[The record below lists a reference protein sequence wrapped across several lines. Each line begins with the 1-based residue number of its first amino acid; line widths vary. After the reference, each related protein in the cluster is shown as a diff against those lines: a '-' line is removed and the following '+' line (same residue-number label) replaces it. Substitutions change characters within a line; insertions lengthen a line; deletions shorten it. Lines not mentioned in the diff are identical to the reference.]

1 MTQPLPNVGP
11 DPLIG
16 QRLGDFVV
24 EQLLSVGGMGVVYRA
39 KHPLIGRLAAIKVL
53 KPEFAADAEQT
64 DRFLKEAQ
72 ALSAIKHRGI
82 IEIIG
87 FGPTSDGRQYMTTEF
102 LEGEPLDAVVSRE
115 APMPPMRVLALV
127 DEILH
132 ALSAAHKS
140 GVVHRDLKPSNVFL
154 AVQSTG
160 ERIVKL
166 LDFGLAKQSPVTL
179 AQVSDGVLAK
189 ASLVAGTPEY
199 IAPEQ
204 ARGFAPTPRTDLYCL
219 GVMMFE
225 MLSGTLPFKADGV
238 VEMLKKHVYEAPP
251 KLADRISNLPEALY
265 ELVDAMLEKDP
276 EKRPGSAE
284 LVRQQVTRLSKQLQS
299 EATVQRPNPILV
311 VPAPFRMAEPDAP
324 TPPLDKK
331 NIVTEPVLRTPTAD
345 KLEKE
350 LQRGSGKRPLY
361 FSVAAIVVLLLAWLL
376 WPRGTSEP
384 VAVPVAPKPPE
395 LAKAPEPQPAPVEP
409 PAPPPAAD
417 EALPSLPPA
426 MAKGATLKPKQL
438 VAVVREKPPEP
449 AVSVSSNDRCADLDS
464 WRMEELDRADDIST
478 AVRARLT
485 KDGRSGEID
494 AALRTLA
501 PVRARINATKNGNE
515 CLEAT
520 RQLTAWA
527 TEHGL

>member
-1 MTQPLPNVGP
+1 MPAPVT

-24 EQLLSVGGMGVVYRA
+24 EQPLAAGGMGVVYRA

-53 KPEFAADAEQT
+53 KPEFAADTEQT

-87 FGPTSDGRQYMTTEF
+87 FGNTPDGRQYMTTEF
-102 LEGEPLDAVVSRE
+102 LDGDSLEAVIARE
-115 APMPPMRVLALV
+115 APMPPMRVLGLV

-166 LDFGLAKQSPVTL
+166 LDFGLAKQNPVTL
-179 AQVSDGVLAK
+179 AQVAEGPLAK

-204 ARGFAPTPRTDLYCL
+204 ARGLAPTPRTDLYCL

-225 MLSGTLPFKADGV
+225 MLSGTLPFKADSV
-238 VEMLKKHVYEAPP
+238 VEMLKKHVYETPP
-251 KLADRISNLPEALY
+251 MLSGRVSNLPDALY
-265 ELVDAMLEKDP
+265 DLVMQLLDKDP
-276 EKRPGSAE
+276 ERRPPSAE
-284 LVRQQVTRLSKQLQS
+284 LVRQQVQRLTRQLQA
-299 EATVQRPNPILV
+299 EATVQRPNPMLV

-324 TPPLDKK
+324 TPPLDPKM
-331 NIVTEPVLRTPTAD
+331 IHTEPVLRTPTAD

-350 LQRGSGKRPLY
+350 LKAGGGRRPV
-361 FSVAAIVVLLLAWLL
+361 FFGIAVVAVLLLLFAF
-376 WPRGTSEP
+376 WPRGTQTVET
-384 VAVPVAPKPPE
+384 VAPPP
-395 LAKAPEPQPAPVEP
+395 APKPVEP
-409 PAPPPAAD
+409 PKVVEVEPAPPPSPAPAPGPMEPDEELSSLPTAQPKPKAPPKPTLTASVKPPPVIEANDECRDLEGWRRSQFELAD
-417 EALPSLPPA
+417 EARTKVLGKKVPVEEQDALLKEL
-426 MAKGATLKPKQL
+426 AKL
-438 VAVVREKPPEP
+438 
-449 AVSVSSNDRCADLDS
+449 
-464 WRMEELDRADDIST
+464 
-478 AVRARLT
+478 
-485 KDGRSGEID
+485 
-494 AALRTLA
+494 
-501 PVRARINATKNGNE
+501 RARIDRTATGEE
-515 CLEAT
+515 CRASTSAL
-520 RQLTAWA
+520 QAWA
-527 TEHGL
+527 SQKL